1 MKTNNINRWLSSALL
16 SSMVIAGGCS
26 DNWDDHYSGQNSG
39 KSDLTVM
46 EIIKSNPNL
55 SKFAKMIEIAGMED
69 MLDTTQ
75 TYTVWAPSDDALSA
89 IDLNDVEEVKRIVAN
104 HIARFNISSS
114 TNPMKNV
121 RMYNG
126 KVNHFGAGTFA
137 GVELAESD
145 IIARNGVLHL
155 LREAIPYRYNLR
167 EYIDTHPECSL
178 LSQFI
183 ARFDEEKFDEEA
195 SAPLDVDEAGNTIY
209 DTVTVAYNRLFQH
222 PAYGLGDIEAEDSVF
237 TMLIP
242 DNRAWE
248 DAFKK
253 TEPYFTVYN
262 KDAAIADSIR
272 EVQTSLALLSDL
284 IFRAEI
290 TDAASSAP
298 QTTTS
303 GSLITDMAGMFSG
316 SVKQQA
322 SNGLFYLTSN
332 LNLDPVATF
341 NKRIDVEAEEST
353 GRENGNNR
361 TAAYTRVLGTD
372 NTLFNEVS
380 GHSYLEVQGTTASAA
395 PAISFRLPGV
405 LSGKYDIYATFLP
418 ASVEDAS
425 LSNDSTRMQFTFNY
439 PDPAT
444 GRNRSTVFDDE
455 SFVTSGTRMTTIKVA
470 EGFTFPVS
478 DFVDRL
484 WLMDPTNDKANRLST
499 ISVDVETNVERNE
512 FNNGVLTR
520 RFRID
525 CIYLI
530 PVTD

>member
-16 SSMVIAGGCS
+16 ASMVMAGGCS
-26 DNWDDHYSGQNSG
+26 DNWNDHYSDNNSG
-39 KSDLTVM
+39 KSDQTVI

-55 SKFAKMIEIAGMED
+55 SKFSKMIEIAGMED
-69 MLDTTQ
+69 MLGTTQ
-75 TYTVWAPSDDALSA
+75 TYTVWVPSDAALSDV
-89 IDLNDVEEVKRIVAN
+89 DLNDTAEVKRIVVN

-114 TNPMKNV
+114 TSPLKNV

-126 KVNHFGAGTFA
+126 KINHFGAGTFA
-137 GVELAESD
+137 GVEMAESD

-178 LSQFI
+178 LAQFI

-195 SAPLDVDEAGNTIY
+195 SAPLDVDESGNTIY

-222 PAYGLGDIEAEDSVF
+222 PVYGLGDIEAEDSVF

-248 DAFKK
+248 EAFRR

-262 KDAAIADSIR
+262 KDAAAADSIR

-290 TDAASSAP
+290 ADASASAP
-298 QTTTS
+298 MTTTS

-322 SNGLFYLTSN
+322 SNGMIYLTSD
-332 LNLDPVATF
+332 LRLDPASTF
-341 NKRIDVEAEEST
+341 NKEIDVEAEESA
-353 GRENGNNR
+353 GRETANR

-372 NTLFNEVS
+372 NALFNEVS

-395 PAISFRLPGV
+395 PGVTFRVPGV

-444 GRNRSTVFDDE
+444 GKNLSKVFADE
-455 SFVTSGTRMTTIKVA
+455 SFLTSGTRMTTIKVA

-478 DFVDRL
+478 DFTDRL
-484 WLMDPTNDKANRLST
+484 WLMDPLNDAASRLST

-525 CIYLI
+525 RIYLI